1 MINFSRSKLRV
12 RGGPFDGCGMSLV
25 GGITTLGRESTND
38 IVMDQPTVSRN
49 HARIFYNARGYWIQ
63 DLGSANGTFVNGL
76 RIDQQPR
83 ALENG
88 QRIQLGSVANGTV
101 WEFIEAQE
109 AGPSTESPPTLQISV
124 ATATATQAPTAPGQP
139 GLQRATVAQAQES
152 VSPCSAF
159 QRNLNGSWTCR
170 TFVAFDTSQS
180 EIEVSRG
187 TTFVLGNEFLGFDLA
202 KWLNEN
208 CS

>member
-1 MINFSRSKLRV
+1 
-12 RGGPFDGCGMSLV
+12 MSLV

-38 IVMDQPTVSRN
+38 IVMDQSTVSRN
-49 HARIFYNARGYWIQ
+49 HARIFYNAQGYWIQ

-101 WEFIEAQE
+101 WEFIKAQE

-124 ATATATQAPTAPGQP
+124 APATATQAPTALGQP
-139 GLQRATVAQAQES
+139 GLQGATVAQAQAQES
-152 VSPCSAF
+152 TSPCAAF
-159 QRNLNGSWTCR
+159 QRNRNGSWTCR
-170 TFVAFDTSQS
+170 TFVAFDISQS
-180 EIEVSRG
+180 QI
-187 TTFVLGNEFLGFDLA
+187 
-202 KWLNEN
+202 
-208 CS
+208 